1 MLVRDRMTHPV
12 VTVES
17 TATLADAAAA
27 MRRHGIRRL
36 PVMRRKRLAGIVTW
50 TDLMRAHPPGASD
63 TVEFEIPEALME
75 ATAGDLMTP
84 DPVTIGPD
92 APIEAAAVIMRR
104 DKIGALPVIE
114 GRSLVGIIT
123 ESDLFEAFIE
133 LTGLRQGGTRLVVD
147 LSGQASP
154 IAAMASVVDSAG
166 IALTSLATYRRDG
179 RVLAVVRVDAPYPLH
194 LVEVLM
200 ERGFPVL
207 HLAGAPEQQR
217 GVRRSRR
224 PYATYSRAWS
234 RMVPGRIG

>member
-12 VTVES
+12 VTVDS
-17 TATLADAAAA
+17 RATLADAVAT

-36 PVMRRKRLAGIVTW
+36 PVLRRGRLAGIVTW
-50 TDLMRAHPPGASD
+50 TDLMRAHPSNVSD
-63 TVEFEIPEALME
+63 PSELDTPEVLLE
-75 ATAGDLMTP
+75 ATAGDIMTP

-104 DKIGALPVIE
+104 DKIGALPVVE
-114 GRSLVGIIT
+114 ERSLVGIIT
-123 ESDLFEAFIE
+123 ESDLFEAFVE
-133 LTGLRQGGTRLVVD
+133 LTGLRQGGTRLVID
-147 LSGQASP
+147 LSGHANP

-194 LVEVLM
+194 LVEVLT

-207 HLAGAPEQQR
+207 HLAGAPEPAE

-224 PYATYSRAWS
+224 PYATYSRAWT
-234 RMVPGRIG
+234 RMVPGRAG